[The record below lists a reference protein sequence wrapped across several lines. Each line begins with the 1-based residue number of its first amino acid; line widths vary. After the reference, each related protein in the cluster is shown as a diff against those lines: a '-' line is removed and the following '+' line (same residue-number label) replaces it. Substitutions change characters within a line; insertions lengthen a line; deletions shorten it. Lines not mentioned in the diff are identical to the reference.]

1 MIVPDSPRLQAN
13 SCKWTPIHSHFLH
26 ISLYRFTFTQNQVAL
41 FSYSTLSA
49 SPCTR
54 CKLCTSHL
62 FSCLVPHLA
71 PALACGKKMEAN
83 YCEGGGGYEAE
94 SRAVISRPA
103 LQLLVRHKG
112 EGGAM
117 QRNKTR
123 EGWREIWSLAQ
134 ICHSQRDV
142 PWPCK
147 QMAGSMCVRAC
158 SHSAECDWCTVS
170 TAVRNDAVI
179 CQRVVSELRCQAEVE
194 TTASALPITHLNI
207 KASSSTSQ
215 PRLNY
220 HYKYP
225 DW

>member
-83 YCEGGGGYEAE
+83 YCEGGTKLRAE
-94 SRAVISRPA
+94 LSSVVLPFNSWYDTEER
-103 LQLLVRHKG
+103 

-134 ICHSQRDV
+134 VCHSQRDV

-179 CQRVVSELRCQAEVE
+179 RQRVVSELRCQAEVE

-207 KASSSTSQ
+207 KASASTSQ